1 MASKNHPDTSQ
12 DQEKDT
18 GLNIKRK
25 AEKLKQEEQS
35 ARFIKAARE
44 LSDDE
49 SGKEFKKAF
58 GKVMQAKPD

>member
-18 GLNIKRK
+18 GLDTKRK

-35 ARFIKAARE
+35 ARFIEVARE

-49 SGKEFKKAF
+49 SGKEFKKVF
-58 GKVMQAKPD
+58 KKIIKRS